1 MKKYQKINLI
11 VFLCMI
17 AVTTFL
23 FYLSETTMQASLD
36 GKPWHLQP
44 MVHEDSLSNEYK
56 SQYKI
61 LGKQRILQQFK
72 DTSKLQIFILVDAWG
87 VPVQESMLADD
98 FSFFKDVPHVFALH
112 QRLANR
118 TKHAERTEFRND
130 FPENIYLFGG
140 DPSEY
145 NRPEYVREM
154 GFTNT
159 AFCQFCSDSVIIEKL
174 DSVLAQDSLK
184 FIAWTTQSSRTG
196 DRDSLHHSLQL
207 IAGFAKRHPEA
218 VIIVQGTHRPTLGT
232 PDTRRS
238 YKAHWVPVAI
248 LNNRE

>member
-23 FYLSETTMQASLD
+23 FYISETTMQASLD

-87 VPVQESMLADD
+87 VPMQE
-98 FSFFKDVPHVFALH
+98 
-112 QRLANR
+112 
-118 TKHAERTEFRND
+118 
-130 FPENIYLFGG
+130 
-140 DPSEY
+140 
-145 NRPEYVREM
+145 
-154 GFTNT
+154 
-159 AFCQFCSDSVIIEKL
+159 
-174 DSVLAQDSLK
+174 SVLASDVSFLKMFPMFLHCTIDLPIEQNMPNERNSGTISLK
-184 FIAWTTQSSRTG
+184 IFIYSEEI
-196 DRDSLHHSLQL
+196 LQN
-207 IAGFAKRHPEA
+207 
-218 VIIVQGTHRPTLGT
+218 IIGWST
-232 PDTRRS
+232 
-238 YKAHWVPVAI
+238 
-248 LNNRE
+248 